1 MKLNGSELESK
12 YVEKIV
18 RLKKIKQGRFNSL
31 FIHKARKQL
40 KKRLQRLESD
50 YDKGLVSDRAYTIW
64 KNMIKEVL

>member
-18 RLKKIKQGRFNSL
+18 RLKKIKPGRFNSL

-50 YDKGLVSDRAYTIW
+50 YDKGLVSDRTYTIW

>member
-18 RLKKIKQGRFNSL
+18 RLKKIKPGRFNSL

-40 KKRLQRLESD
+40 KKEITTVRIRL
-50 YDKGLVSDRAYTIW
+50 
-64 KNMIKEVL
+64 